1 LQTNLL
7 SITSAESLAPASAAT
22 LHSLKRVEINVLFP
36 YKTAASIF
44 LATSLLNPGAR
55 AQSSGSS
62 SSANP
67 QSSSTL
73 ESERQRVAARPRVA
87 QLETGGAAVTLETSE
102 PLFYLAAALNTCG
115 YDTDLD
121 NSAPVRKQIREEI
134 NQALAAGAPA
144 VRDHRDAL
152 CSYIRQHELSE
163 PGLNLAQYISLS
175 LYLNPPPQLNPSV
188 EETELPPDSTQVV
201 NVLPLLRTFA
211 EDVNLNGIWVTHRA
225 EYEELVRLVHDPLTK
240 AVLDT
245 NIYLRLPVSSYDGR
259 RFLVLLEPMIAPST
273 TNARIYGMDYIV
285 VASPSGNPLG
295 QVHMDQIRHTYL
307 HYEIEPLVYARASA
321 MDRLLPLLK
330 AVQNAPLDFV
340 YKSDISAFI
349 TENLIKA
356 VEAQTMDT
364 GAPKPKRPSQVKQR
378 SDMTNFEAEMTA
390 WERQAETVRRKQID
404 LDVHQGWVLASYFY
418 EKLGQMEK
426 DGASLKEDIAE
437 MVYGMDVDRQR
448 HAAEQVTFLPEGSHD
463 FVRRAPRQLKGMD
476 LAEMKLMKG
485 DTAGAQ
491 MMADEALKAN
501 PNDPQANYLA
511 GRVELVEGD
520 PGSALTH
527 LNKTLTLAKDPR
539 TLAWAHIYLGR
550 LYDVALDPEHPD
562 QEHPERTKAIA
573 EYKAALAV
581 RDSQPDT
588 KAAAEKGLKEPFLL
602 PRRSEAPDDNE
613 PLDPSGKA
621 EKDAYRPQT
630 PPH

>member
-1 LQTNLL
+1 
-7 SITSAESLAPASAAT
+7 
-22 LHSLKRVEINVLFP
+22 VLFSS
-36 YKTAASIF
+36 KTAASFF
-44 LATSLLNPGAR
+44 LATTLLSSGLK
-55 AQSSGSS
+55 AQSQGSS
-62 SSANP
+62 SSSGSP
-67 QSSSTL
+67 SPSTL
-73 ESERQRVAARPRVA
+73 ENEQKRLPARPRVTQPEA
-87 QLETGGAAVTLETSE
+87 GGAAVTLETSE

-115 YDTDLD
+115 YDADLE
-121 NSAPVRKQIREEI
+121 NSAPVRKTIRNEI
-134 NQALAAGAPA
+134 NQALASATPEA
-144 VRDHRDAL
+144 RDHRDAL
-152 CSYIRQHELSE
+152 CAYIRQHTLSE

-188 EETELPPDSTQVV
+188 EEPDLPPDSTQVV

-211 EDVNLNGIWVTHRA
+211 EDINLNGIWITHRTD
-225 EYEELVRLVHDPLTK
+225 YEALVEKVHDPLTK
-240 AVLDT
+240 AVLNT

-259 RFLVLLEPMIAPST
+259 RFLVLLEPMLAPAT
-273 TNARIYGMDYIV
+273 TNARIYGSDYIV
-285 VASPSGNPLG
+285 VASPSGDPLG

-330 AVQNAPLDFV
+330 AVQDAPLEFT

-364 GAPKPKRPSQVKQR
+364 GTPKPKRPSQVKQR
-378 SDMTNFEAEMTA
+378 SDMTNYEAELSA
-390 WERQAETVRRKQID
+390 WEREAEAVRRKQVD
-404 LDVHQGWVLASYFY
+404 LDVRQGWVLASYFY

-426 DGASLKEDIAE
+426 DGGSLKEDIAE
-437 MVYGMDVDRQR
+437 MVYGMDVDRER
-448 HAAEQVTFLPEGSHD
+448 HTAEKVAFLPEGSHD
-463 FVRRAPRQLKGMD
+463 FVKRAPRQLKGLD

-485 DTAGAQ
+485 DTAGAG
-491 MMADEALKAN
+491 MMADEALKTN

-511 GRVELVEGD
+511 GRVELVQGD
-520 PGSALTH
+520 PESALAH

-539 TLAWAHIYLGR
+539 TLAWTHIYLGR
-550 LYDVALDPEHPD
+550 LYDVALDPENPG
-562 QEHPERTKAIA
+562 QEHPERTKAVA

-602 PRRSEAPDDNE
+602 PRRSDNNE
-613 PLDPSGKA
+613 DNQPIDPTGKA
-621 EKDAYRPQT
+621 EKDAYRP
-630 PPH
+630 PPPPR